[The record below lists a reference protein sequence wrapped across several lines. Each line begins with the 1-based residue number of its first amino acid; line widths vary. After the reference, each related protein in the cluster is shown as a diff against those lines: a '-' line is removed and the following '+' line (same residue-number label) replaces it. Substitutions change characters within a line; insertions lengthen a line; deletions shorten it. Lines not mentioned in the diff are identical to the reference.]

1 MALPTTTFRNGSL
14 VVSPSVVKYNAAGGC
29 TMRCDAVR
37 VCGRAHSIAARICSG
52 SSGLYA
58 TERLEV
64 RALESRFE
72 DSSHAT
78 SLSENKTD
86 KARCDCG
93 DCGARPAAE
102 KTCDT
107 AAAKRCSASPF
118 EEEVGD
124 AVLSRAQVR

>member
-1 MALPTTTFRNGSL
+1 MALPTTTFRNGS
-14 VVSPSVVKYNAAGGC
+14 VVVALFVVESNAAGGC
-29 TMRCDAVR
+29 TRCDAVR

-64 RALESRFE
+64 RALESGFE
-72 DSSHAT
+72 DSSHAA
-78 SLSENKTD
+78 SLSENRTD

-93 DCGARPAAE
+93 DCVARAAAE
-102 KTCDT
+102 KTCDA
-107 AAAKRCSASPF
+107 AAAKRCSASPS
-118 EEEVGD
+118 EEDVRV

>member
-1 MALPTTTFRNGSL
+1 MALPTTTFRNGSVFSL
-14 VVSPSVVKYNAAGGC
+14 FAVKSNATGGC
-29 TMRCDAVR
+29 TRCDAVR

-72 DSSHAT
+72 DSSHAA
-78 SLSENKTD
+78 SLSENRTD

-93 DCGARPAAE
+93 DSGARPAAE
-102 KTCDT
+102 NTCDT
-107 AAAKRCSASPF
+107 AAAKRCSESSF
-118 EEEVGD
+118 EEDARV